1 MQKLFISQQSEAD
14 FSSLDQQLL
23 ESNHQSINDQS
34 LLQEESFNC
43 QLNTLQQ
50 QQNRNNTSCSD
61 DHTQNQNE
69 QFKKVQFIVKP
80 SQVLLNFQINVFT
93 GLQITSDGV
102 IRYFPA
108 IQPVYFGFNQYD
120 SIQVEDFYHSIGLV
134 NLKQHNRAKQTK
146 SSYKQALD
154 FIQYI
159 PNIEQ
164 QIVKETFT
172 KFGMLMCNLSE
183 YFAKQI
189 TSEAMLKTKDE
200 EFKMFQQM
208 CMKFLEELNN
218 QNGNQMYCYQIFRL
232 SQKYNDIDFSNYG
245 YSKSYLD
252 LLGINAE
259 TLSQIILR
267 GKQIDLIPNK
277 IDITK
282 QGLTSLQRV
291 GVEEEDNNI
300 AEIITFDGFPI
311 KIHLKRKD
319 YGSLFLNKEIL
330 QGEYEHY
337 FLITEIDIEL
347 NDLQQLINYRQR
359 LTQNFKLSYDDFI
372 KKELSYLFEDVEYSI
387 HSQAFLEKYY
397 AQNIKSLQKKQQLPC
412 GYRQIQN

>member
-1 MQKLFISQQSEAD
+1 MQNLFICQQSEPD
-14 FSSLDQQLL
+14 FSSIDYQLL
-23 ESNHQSINDQS
+23 DSNHQKDVNEQN
-34 LLQEESFNC
+34 LQYEDSFNR
-43 QLNTLQQ
+43 QLTTFSD
-50 QQNRNNTSCSD
+50 QNGNNSSCTND
-61 DHTQNQNE
+61 NNQKQNQ
-69 QFKKVQFIVKP
+69 QLKKVQFLVSP
-80 SQVLLNFQINVFT
+80 SQVLVNFQINIFT

-102 IRYFPA
+102 IRYFPS

-120 SIQVEDFYHSIGLV
+120 SIQVEDFSESIGLV
-134 NLKQHNRAKQTK
+134 NLIQQNRAKQIK

-159 PNIEQ
+159 PNIQ
-164 QIVKETFT
+164 QSLVKETFT
-172 KFGMLMCNLSE
+172 KFGMLMDQLSQ

-189 TSEAMLKTKDE
+189 SSEAILKTKDE
-200 EFKMFQQM
+200 EFNMFKQM
-208 CMKFLEELNN
+208 CMNFLEGVNK
-218 QNGNQMYCYQIFRL
+218 QNGNQMYCYQIFRV

-267 GKQIDLIPNK
+267 GKQVDLIPNK

-291 GVEEEDNNI
+291 GIEEKDNNV
-300 AEIITFDGFPI
+300 ADIITFDGFPI
-311 KIHLKRKD
+311 KIFLKRKD
-319 YGSLFLNKEIL
+319 YGNLFLNQEIYK
-330 QGEYEHY
+330 GEYEYY
-337 FLITEIDIEL
+337 FLITEIDLEL

-359 LTQNFKLSYDDFI
+359 LTQNFKLTYDDFI

-387 HSQAFLEKYY
+387 HSQSFIEKYY
-397 AQNIKSLQKKQQLPC
+397 SQNIKCLQKSQQLPC